1 MYMCV
6 VLVYFLTLRIS
17 IFANKIVEGNKHKC
31 VNKTSCDKGG
41 ACANEK
47 RKRCNRI
54 PSNITLDRNYA
65 AWGYSLFYLP
75 GFYSF
80 SLHIALV

>member
-17 IFANKIVEGNKHKC
+17 SFGKKIVEGNKHRC
-31 VNKTSCDKGG
+31 VNKISRDNGG

-54 PSNITLDRNYA
+54 PSDITIGRNYA
-65 AWGYSLFYLP
+65 AWGY
-75 GFYSF
+75 
-80 SLHIALV
+80 HQQIKINIRV